1 MDFQKMKKAVDTIL
15 ENVGGVFVGEEN
27 LLRKLLCS
35 ALANS
40 HVLFED
46 YPGLGKTLLT
56 KTFAKTLG
64 CIYGRIQFTPDL
76 MPADIIGTRVWKYKS
91 SDFVLEKGPVFTNIL
106 LADEINRSPPKTQ
119 SALLEAM
126 EEQQVTIEGTTHKLA
141 LPFFV
146 MATQNPIELEGTY
159 PLPEAQMDR
168 FALKLSTGY
177 VSSLREE
184 CKILKRRI
192 QWKKDDPTD
201 DIKPVVTAESFRE
214 MQLKCENDV
223 YVDDKIVEYILQI
236 VRATRDHP
244 NVEIGSSPR
253 GALSILKVTRA
264 MAASYGRDFVT
275 PDDVKTFV
283 NDALAHRIILKVEY
297 ALEGHDPREI
307 INDVVEKVE
316 VPKDWARG
324 K

>member
-1 MDFQKMKKAVDTIL
+1 MKKAVDTIL